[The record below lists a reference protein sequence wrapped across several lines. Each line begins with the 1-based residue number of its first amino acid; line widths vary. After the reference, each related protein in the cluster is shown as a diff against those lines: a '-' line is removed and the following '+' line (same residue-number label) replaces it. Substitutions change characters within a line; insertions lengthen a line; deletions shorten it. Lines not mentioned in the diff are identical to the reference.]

1 MRPLT
6 VVTGILLGSSL
17 SIAVSLAAVL
27 LIFVILGDEYPR
39 LGDEYHALVISLLI
53 FTGMTTISGLSFY
66 WMLLRHPACKPAQL
80 LLWASLAA
88 CAYYY
93 WP

>member
-6 VVTGILLGSSL
+6 VVAGISLGSSL
-17 SIAVSLAAVL
+17 PIAVSLTAVL

-39 LGDEYHALVISLLI
+39 LGDEFHALVISLLI
-53 FTGMTTISGLSFY
+53 FTGMTTISALSFY
-66 WMLLRHPACKPAQL
+66 WMLLRHPARRPAQL

-88 CAYYY
+88 CVYND